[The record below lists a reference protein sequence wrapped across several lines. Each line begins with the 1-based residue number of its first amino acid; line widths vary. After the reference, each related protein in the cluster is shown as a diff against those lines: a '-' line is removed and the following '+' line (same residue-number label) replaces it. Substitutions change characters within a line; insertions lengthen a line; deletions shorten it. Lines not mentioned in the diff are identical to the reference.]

1 MRPTLVGSTAD
12 GMSVEKLRCAAQNI
26 RQTIEKINANF
37 FLILPHFSDVYSE
50 NNGKDLQVG
59 SQSYELFTIFFL
71 S

>member
-12 GMSVEKLRCAAQNI
+12 GMSVEKLRGAAQNI

-37 FLILPHFSDVYSE
+37 FWILPHFSDVYSE

-59 SQSYELFTIFFL
+59 SQSYELFTIFF
-71 S
+71 